1 MTRWKQRLCKILV
14 NLLIIRTKIVNPFD
28 WTWFGKPQPVYIKFH
43 SCQCMLEHKQ
53 KSKEPSV
60 DVRLDCIE
68 EQIWGRAQKTFCG
81 IEGRSEQSLHHPVMK
96 AGFTH
101 RDSSQGTLD
110 FLVLWRLYFSY
121 QCIDCLLKN
130 ALWARVCLFISYS
143 STRPNTVPE
152 VSPFSHFPVSVS
164 PSPVSTTAT
173 TFSDAFGTFWWAIFC
188 ALKITHRAKVRQT
201 CSLHLYTVMSQLLRR
216 SSPSKFWRTNQHI
229 FNSPLLNERPFTAS
243 LALGETAFQH

>member
-1 MTRWKQRLCKILV
+1 M
-14 NLLIIRTKIVNPFD
+14 
-28 WTWFGKPQPVYIKFH
+28 H
-43 SCQCMLEHKQ
+43 
-53 KSKEPSV
+53 
-60 DVRLDCIE
+60 VRAQTEVQGTVCRRPTQDCIE
-68 EQIWGRAQKTFCG
+68 EQIWGRVQKIFCG

-96 AGFTH
+96 EGFTH

-110 FLVLWRLYFSY
+110 ILVLWRLYFSY

-152 VSPFSHFPVSVS
+152 DSPFSHFPVSLS

-201 CSLHLYTVMSQLLRR
+201 CSLHLYADVTAAQAQLSVQILKDK
-216 SSPSKFWRTNQHI
+216 PTH
-229 FNSPLLNERPFTAS
+229 NSPLLNERPRPFTAS
-243 LALGETAFQH
+243 LALGEKAFQY